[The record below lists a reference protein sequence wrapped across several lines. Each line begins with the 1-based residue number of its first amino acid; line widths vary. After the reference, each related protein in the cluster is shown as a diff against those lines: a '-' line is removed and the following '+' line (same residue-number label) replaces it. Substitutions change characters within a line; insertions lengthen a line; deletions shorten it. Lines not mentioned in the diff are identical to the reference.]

1 MGLAK
6 RARLNAALTAPG
18 DLPPAADLSTIR
30 IVRRD
35 KGPASVI
42 ALADNR
48 PAADGAAKPAG
59 DGMFYKKGSATAA
72 TFRPAYWSY
81 EPDPSQL
88 AGPVA
93 SLEQQL
99 DARRRSTSPATAPI
113 EAKPEE
119 KPLASLDAAPAT
131 RKLAPSA
138 EPSPPV
144 PDPPT
149 PTRASHE
156 RAALE
161 TESVAEPLPPVAD
174 PLTPTRAADERAK
187 LAAEVVAEPLPPV
200 ADLPTPTRAA
210 DERAELDSEAVEALL
225 RRMPE
230 TAPVPAEVPP
240 TPAVVEVVP
249 SAPDAEA
256 MPPPL
261 APFAIREKPAVLPAG
276 LSPPDDPP
284 LAPLTVRE
292 EPAVLPAEL
301 SPPDDP
307 PLALPLAPAPSAE
320 VPVAAAPSPPAS
332 ASVAS
337 ETTAPSD
344 PPAAR
349 PDAERSRPSAASARK
364 RPSEEAA
371 KGAEPESAALDELGA
386 AIDSVLATR
395 WYGGDRSGLGAGRVT
410 RADIAPVTPSG
421 LIAELATVQK
431 EPEPDPPPSGRRV
444 RIIAALSLVAVF
456 ALALVSALLWRTGHG
471 AMLPTRFLPALF
483 SGASA
488 PEAAVALA
496 DNRPAAPEQVAR
508 S

>member
-6 RARLNAALTAPG
+6 RARLSAALTAPS

-113 EAKPEE
+113 EAKAEE
-119 KPLASLDAAPAT
+119 KPLASLDAAPAI

-156 RAALE
+156 RAELDREAI
-161 TESVAEPLPPVAD
+161 AERLPPVAD
-174 PLTPTRAADERAK
+174 QPTPTRAADERAK
-187 LAAEVVAEPLPPV
+187 LATEVVAEPLPPV

-225 RRMPE
+225 RPMPE
-230 TAPVPAEVPP
+230 AAPVPAEVPP
-240 TPAVVEVVP
+240 TPAVVEAVP
-249 SAPDAEA
+249 STPDVEA
-256 MPPPL
+256 MP
-261 APFAIREKPAVLPAG
+261 
-276 LSPPDDPP
+276 SP
-284 LAPLTVRE
+284 LAPLAIRE

-307 PLALPLAPAPSAE
+307 PLALPVAPPPSAE

-337 ETTAPSD
+337 ESAAPSD
-344 PPAAR
+344 PPATR
-349 PDAERSRPSAASARK
+349 SDAERSRPSAAPARK
-364 RPSEEAA
+364 RPSQEAA
-371 KGAEPESAALDELGA
+371 KRAEPESAELDELGA

-421 LIAELATVQK
+421 LIAELATLQK
-431 EPEPDPPPSGRRV
+431 EPEAVPPPSRGRRV
-444 RIIAALSLVAVF
+444 RIIAALSLVAAF
-456 ALALVSALLWRTGHG
+456 ALAFAAALLWRTGHG

-483 SGASA
+483 SAAST